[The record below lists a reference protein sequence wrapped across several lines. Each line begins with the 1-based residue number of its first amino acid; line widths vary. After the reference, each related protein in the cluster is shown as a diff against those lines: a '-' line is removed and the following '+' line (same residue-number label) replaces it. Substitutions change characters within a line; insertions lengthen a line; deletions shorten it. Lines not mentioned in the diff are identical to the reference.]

1 MLWVAAA
8 LTVAVTTVVASPPAL
23 AGGSGRDHSTTALSR
38 ALHQLVTLPGG
49 PPGAIALVQT
59 GGRLQVTTAGVGD
72 VATGDPIAVDD
83 TVRIASVSK
92 AFSGAVALS
101 LVSQKRLKLTDTIGQ
116 RLPGLPVAWHGVTLA
131 QLLNHTARLP
141 DYIHSP
147 TFIED
152 LTENPHMVLTPLQLL
167 GYVATEGLTPG
178 RGYDYSDSDNIVIGL
193 MVEAVTG
200 HPYEQAL
207 ADQVTSPL
215 HLTKTSLP
223 ANADL
228 PEPYVHGYDVTPG
241 SPPQDVSM
249 FLNPGLAWASGG
261 MLSTTAELN
270 TFMRAYVSGTFTNTA
285 TRQKQLTFI
294 AGNSG
299 PPGPGTNAAGLG
311 IFRYRTACGTVYGH
325 TGNFPGYTIFA
336 AATIDGKRS
345 AEVIVNEQLND
356 NPVTPP
362 FTLLRQID
370 GLAVCA
376 ATRS

>member
-1 MLWVAAA
+1 MAAA
-8 LTVAVTTVVASPPAL
+8 LSVAVATVMVATPAV
-23 AGGSGRDHSTTALSR
+23 AVGRSDRGHSASALSK
-38 ALHQLVTLPGG
+38 ALHQLVTEPGG

-59 GGRLQVTTAGVGD
+59 GGRLQVTTAGVGN
-72 VATGDPIAVDD
+72 VATQVPIAVDD

-92 AFSGAVALS
+92 AFSGAIALS

-116 RLPGLPVAWHGVTLA
+116 RLPGLPEAWHGVTLA

-141 DYIHSP
+141 DYIKAP
-147 TFIED
+147 KFLKD
-152 LTENPHMVLTPLQLL
+152 LGENPHMVLTPLQLL
-167 GYVATEGLTPG
+167 GYVTGEGLVPG
-178 RGYDYSDSDNIVIGL
+178 HGYDYSDSDNIVIGL

-200 HPYEQAL
+200 QSYEQAL
-207 ADQVTSPL
+207 ADIVSSPL
-215 HLTKTSLP
+215 HLTKTVLP
-223 ANADL
+223 SDATLD
-228 PEPYVHGYDVTPG
+228 EPYVHGYDVNPG
-241 SPPQDVSM
+241 SPPQDFSM

-261 MLSTTAELN
+261 MLSTPAELN
-270 TFMRAYVSGTFTNTA
+270 AFMRAYVSGVFTNAA
-285 TRQKQLTFI
+285 TRQKQLTFV

-311 IFRYRTACGTVYGH
+311 IFRYRTSCGTVYGH
-325 TGNFPGYTIFA
+325 TGNFPGYTIFS

-362 FTLLRQID
+362 FTLLRQAD

-376 ATRS
+376 ALGS